1 MYAISVK
8 ACDFDFCPPH
18 VYAIS
23 LLACDYGPGNLDTDN
38 CSSSRRLAFFH
49 PDGDLDGDPDNQ
61 DEPCPN

>member
-1 MYAISVK
+1 MK

-38 CSSSRRLAFFH
+38 CSSLRRLAFFP

-61 DEPCPN
+61 DEP